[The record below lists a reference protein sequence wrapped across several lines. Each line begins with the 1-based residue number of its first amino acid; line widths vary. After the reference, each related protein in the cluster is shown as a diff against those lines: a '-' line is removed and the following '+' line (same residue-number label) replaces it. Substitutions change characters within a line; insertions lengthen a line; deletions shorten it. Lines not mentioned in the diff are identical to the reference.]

1 MFNSSLQQ
9 QPDYPA
15 ALASLQHMDIDSLK
29 VIPTSKILLDWE
41 VRSRILWTE
50 QLYRSPCIFDVGVLS
65 TAVPVFGILILI
77 RMDPL

>member
-29 VIPTSKILLDWE
+29 VIPNPSKQFYAACVKTWANFA
-41 VRSRILWTE
+41 V
-50 QLYRSPCIFDVGVLS
+50 QLKFYLRYFSVNGK
-65 TAVPVFGILILI
+65 
-77 RMDPL
+77 

>member
-29 VIPTSKILLDWE
+29 VIPTSNQSFLSAFVSVWIGI
-41 VRSRILWTE
+41 RIN
-50 QLYRSPCIFDVGVLS
+50 S
-65 TAVPVFGILILI
+65 
-77 RMDPL
+77 